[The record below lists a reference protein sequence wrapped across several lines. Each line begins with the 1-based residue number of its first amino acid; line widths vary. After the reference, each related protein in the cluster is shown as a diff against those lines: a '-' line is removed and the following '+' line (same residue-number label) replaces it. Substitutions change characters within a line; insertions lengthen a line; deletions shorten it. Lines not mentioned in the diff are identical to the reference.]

1 MRTVSIASVVIA
13 LLFVPS
19 LCIRAQ
25 SKSGAPLAIEDL
37 MSAKEFEA
45 AGLRKLSTDELRALN
60 TWLRTYTQAVVQT
73 AAQGS
78 PTASKASVAP
88 DLIESNIDGEF
99 QGWEGETIFKLLNGQ
114 IWVEFPQ
121 NFMEKRASVDRTQ
134 DQEQK
139 RSLGGPA
146 FGRRGAL

>member
-1 MRTVSIASVVIA
+1 
-13 LLFVPS
+13 
-19 LCIRAQ
+19 
-25 SKSGAPLAIEDL
+25 

-114 IWVEFPQ
+114 IWQQSSYAYTYHYAYSPRVLIYKSGAGYK
-121 NFMEKRASVDRTQ
+121 MKVDGVSR
-134 DQEQK
+134 EI
-139 RSLGGPA
+139 A
-146 FGRRGAL
+146 VRRLK